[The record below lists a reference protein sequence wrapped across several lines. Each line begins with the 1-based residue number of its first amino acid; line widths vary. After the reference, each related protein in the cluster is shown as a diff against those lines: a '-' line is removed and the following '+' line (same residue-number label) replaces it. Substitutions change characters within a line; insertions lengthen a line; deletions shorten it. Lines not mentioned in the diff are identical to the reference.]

1 MYVHVY
7 IYILQ
12 LLIRQNIAIFNNAVQ
27 ISIQYI
33 DIMNL
38 GKNDI
43 FKSLL
48 LPQLV
53 NEFFIYLLAMV
64 LSKKT
69 KKIISKISY
78 KSNISRLLKFRVN

>member
-1 MYVHVY
+1 MYVYVY

-12 LLIRQNIAIFNNAVQ
+12 LLIRQNIAIFNTYAVQ

-33 DIMNL
+33 DIMSL

-53 NEFFIYLLAMV
+53 NEFFIYLFAMV

-69 KKIISKISY
+69 KKSY
-78 KSNISRLLKFRVN
+78 QKFPINQIFPEY

>member
-53 NEFFIYLLAMV
+53 NEFFIYLFAMV

-69 KKIISKISY
+69 KKSY
-78 KSNISRLLKFRVN
+78 QKFPINQIFPEY